1 MAYAATLGRRRKK
14 STGLVGRILV
24 VLAAMIV
31 AGLAAA
37 PAAYMLW
44 PVGTPLA
51 PDAPSLPVQVGGVA
65 FNLPPAAIR
74 FKVQRK
80 SGSHPRIDMTFVW
93 PSLTP
98 PDPAVKPQPTDTP
111 DVTDR
116 LFVTIAASDS
126 TLAPMERLKTIYPR
140 YLDAAPIVGSDGLS
154 TQVFRDGTAY
164 QGEDLVLDPSRPEQF
179 LLRCTRITGLTPAMC
194 LHERRIGGADVTV
207 RFPREWLSDWRTVS
221 DAIERLIA
229 GFKPQMF
236 GS

>member
-1 MAYAATLGRRRKK
+1 MAYAATLGPRRKR
-14 STGLVGRILV
+14 SAGLLVRILV
-24 VLAAMIV
+24 LLAGIIA

-37 PAAYMLW
+37 PVAYMLW
-44 PVGTPLA
+44 PVGTVLA
-51 PDAPSLPVQVGGVA
+51 PDAPSIPVTIGGVS
-65 FNLPPAAIR
+65 FNVPPAAIR

-80 SGSHPRIDMTFVW
+80 SGTHPRIDMTFVW

-98 PDPAVKPQPTDTP
+98 PDPAIKPQPTDTP

-140 YLDAAPIVGSDGLS
+140 YLDAAPIVSIDGLS

-164 QGEDLVLDPSRPEQF
+164 QGEDLVLDPTSLEHF

-194 LHERRIGGADVTV
+194 LHERRIGGADITV
-207 RFPREWLSDWRTVS
+207 RFPRDWLSDWRAVS

-229 GFKPQMF
+229 GFKPQA
-236 GS
+236 

>member
-1 MAYAATLGRRRKK
+1 MAYAATLGRRRRTGG
-14 STGLVGRILV
+14 SLIVRALVICAGMVAAGLVI
-24 VLAAMIV
+24 
-31 AGLAAA
+31 A
-37 PAAYMLW
+37 PVAYMVW
-44 PVGTPLA
+44 PVGTPLT
-51 PDAPSLPVQVGGVA
+51 PDAPSIPVMVGGVS
-65 FNLPPAAIR
+65 FNVPPAAIR

-80 SGSHPRIDMTFVW
+80 PGAHPRIDMTFVW

-126 TLAPMERLKTIYPR
+126 TLAPLERYKTIYPR
-140 YLDAAPIVGSDGLS
+140 YLDAAPINIDGLS

-207 RFPREWLSDWRTVS
+207 RFPRDWLNDWRTVS

-229 GFKPQMF
+229 GFKPQM
-236 GS
+236 